1 MGPSLEEKY
10 IFTPWKLTKMKSIV
24 EKWQSFIEGTDGWT
38 TAFCENH
45 DNGRSVSR
53 FGSDAPEFREISAKM
68 LALMMVTMTGTLFI
82 YQGQEIGMI
91 NAPREWPIEEYK
103 VQS

>member
-1 MGPSLEEKY
+1 M
-10 IFTPWKLTKMKSIV
+10 PWKLTKMKSIV